1 MIKSHEEGQR
11 TDPVQRQQDW
21 DMLSPTLARK
31 LIGRLLQL
39 RVIKLHNQLD
49 GT

>member
-1 MIKSHEEGQR
+1 MMKSHEEGQR
-11 TDPVQRQQDW
+11 TDPVQD
-21 DMLSPTLARK
+21 SKTGICFPPTLARK
-31 LIGRLLQL
+31 TIMLL